1 MLNIGENAQIME
13 RLKKLKHAAQ
23 NAIGDCFE
31 PELKMVCNDDLK
43 APWSLLICFRSPGGQ
58 IDLMPPRLQVWGACP
73 LSAIEA
79 AFAETRR
86 RFTEAEAKRA
96 AANAA
101 LFHEDQGAA

>member
-43 APWSLLICFRSPGGQ
+43 APWRVLVNFRSPGGQ
-58 IDLMPPRLQVWGACP
+58 IDLQPKRLQVWGACP

-79 AFAETRR
+79 AFTETRR
-86 RFTEAEAKRA
+86 RFTEAETKRA
-96 AANAA
+96 EANAA
-101 LFHEDQGAA
+101 LFAEDQGAA

>member
-13 RLKKLKHAAQ
+13 RLKALKHAVQ
-23 NAIGDCFE
+23 NAIGPCFE
-31 PELKMVCNDDLK
+31 PELKMVTNDDLS
-43 APWSLLICFRSPGGQ
+43 APWQVLINYRSPGGQ

-86 RFTEAEAKRA
+86 RFTEAEARRA

-101 LFHEDQGAA
+101 LFAEDQGAA